1 MLHDGGREIGRVY
14 AKKLQT
20 FVSLRWLASTCCN
33 VGIVL
38 RCLGHVVFRHELVA
52 VAALAKLRL
61 ISIGLLRWV
70 VDRNALFFRKEQES
84 MAYVIITVK
93 L

>member
-1 MLHDGGREIGRVY
+1 MLHYGRREIGRVY

-20 FVSLRWLASTCCN
+20 FVSLRGLASTRCN

-38 RCLGHVVFRHELVA
+38 RCLGHVVFGHELVA
-52 VAALAKLRL
+52 VAALAELRL
-61 ISIGLLRWV
+61 ISVGLLWWV
-70 VDRNALFFRKEQES
+70 VDRNALFLCKEQES